1 MKPNQ
6 LKAAMIRTAVKK
18 GIRDIKDEPKRGAR
32 NLVELGEMFST
43 GTYQQNFFTMA
54 MNHLN
59 DESSA
64 YYQIVNRVV
73 QTMNEETLLTF
84 GINLGYNALIHGGGM
99 IRCIEQREGFNVPWC
114 LQIELGDEA
123 GIPPLDINA
132 IIEQGMELGIY
143 CYLFFIDKE
152 YTHIDE
158 LLQIIH
164 SQNDC
169 AFLLFLHP
177 SMITNAFCDA
187 FFELHNALPVLD
199 IDAVDEDELTHAIN
213 LLSNVNCL
221 SSGFTRQADFT
232 TGVQASETL
241 EYAEVID
248 LHILVFV
255 RTKKHRPSNEDDVY
269 RQLVKL
275 RENLDV
281 PVLPIDLFGD
291 LAHADRVISTEACL
305 ASIKKD
311 GTFTLLNMEQNVLM
325 SGYNIREQ
333 SLQEILEHA
342 MPKRKNTSI

>member
-1 MKPNQ
+1 M
-6 LKAAMIRTAVKK
+6 
-18 GIRDIKDEPKRGAR
+18 
-32 NLVELGEMFST
+32 
-43 GTYQQNFFTMA
+43 
-54 MNHLN
+54 
-59 DESSA
+59 
-64 YYQIVNRVV
+64 
-73 QTMNEETLLTF
+73 
-84 GINLGYNALIHGGGM
+84 
-99 IRCIEQREGFNVPWC
+99 
-114 LQIELGDEA
+114 
-123 GIPPLDINA
+123 
-132 IIEQGMELGIY
+132 
-143 CYLFFIDKE
+143 
-152 YTHIDE
+152 
-158 LLQIIH
+158 
-164 SQNDC
+164 
-169 AFLLFLHP
+169 
-177 SMITNAFCDA
+177 
-187 FFELHNALPVLD
+187 
-199 IDAVDEDELTHAIN
+199 
-213 LLSNVNCL
+213 
-221 SSGFTRQADFT
+221 
-232 TGVQASETL
+232 QASETL